1 MPKKVVFSRNGA
13 HKKTFQAI
21 RIEVNSE
28 LDRLD
33 VVLKDMAEKLNS
45 GGRLCVITFH
55 SLEDR
60 IVKNVFKELST
71 NCICDKSIPVCVCNH
86 KATVKLVNK
95 KPITASASE
104 LKQNKRSSSAKLRI
118 IEKLWLKFLLNIVWF
133 KQKF

>member
-1 MPKKVVFSRNGA
+1 
-13 HKKTFQAI
+13 
-21 RIEVNSE
+21 
-28 LDRLD
+28 
-33 VVLKDMAEKLNS
+33 MAEKLNS

-118 IEKLWLKFLLNIVWF
+118 IEKLWLKFLLNTMWF